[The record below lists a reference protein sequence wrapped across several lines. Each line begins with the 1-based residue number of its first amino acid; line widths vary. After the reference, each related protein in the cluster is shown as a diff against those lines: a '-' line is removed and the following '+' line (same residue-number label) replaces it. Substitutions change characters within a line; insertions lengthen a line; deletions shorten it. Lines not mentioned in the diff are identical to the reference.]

1 MKLKK
6 LFPQDIWELIF
17 SFDPT
22 YHEIFQKNLIEFDLK
37 TALWRVRW
45 LNNVSDYGNIV
56 EQQKY
61 NRTDFQS
68 TRVSLQYI
76 IDYWNYTYPDYYR
89 QLDDYEINC
98 EGEFITD
105 NCEGTKELMRN
116 LKILKKYKIK
126 FNEKNTKRNEWIL
139 YKPGKKGIQVSRQ
152 KTEHSHYWS
161 RYVSD

>member
-1 MKLKK
+1 MILKN

-22 YHEIFQKNLIEFDLK
+22 YHKLFQKNLIEFDLK
-37 TALWRVRW
+37 TALWRVKW

-68 TRVSLQYI
+68 THLSLQYI
-76 IDYWNYTYPDYYR
+76 IEYWNYTYPDYYR
-89 QLDDYEINC
+89 QLDDDQDNC

-105 NCEGTKELMRN
+105 NCEGTKDLMRN
-116 LKILKKYKIK
+116 LKVLKKYNIK
-126 FNEKNTKRNEWIL
+126 FNGWKNNTKKEWIL
-139 YKPGKKGIQVSRQ
+139 YKPGKNQVRKIS
-152 KTEHSHYWS
+152 KIKNTS
-161 RYVSD
+161 